1 MQTISC
7 RHYVSAQRA
16 YFRGN
21 VVDPDGRLEL
31 FEASALVTVVVEV
44 TAPDGQLVVREA
56 YPCSEAVVRHL
67 QDAGL
72 TLWFAEEH
80 AAWTDQ
86 GWIDVEALEGEP
98 MERPHR

>member
-1 MQTISC
+1 MNAALRMPERSLTSPQPGPSRPPDQTACPPGVTLGAS
-7 RHYVSAQRA
+7 
-16 YFRGN
+16 
-21 VVDPDGRLEL
+21 DP
-31 FEASALVTVVVEV
+31 
-44 TAPDGQLVVREA
+44 APDGQLVVRAA
-56 YPCSEAVVRHL
+56 YPCSEAVVRRL

-72 TLWFAEEH
+72 TVWFAEEH